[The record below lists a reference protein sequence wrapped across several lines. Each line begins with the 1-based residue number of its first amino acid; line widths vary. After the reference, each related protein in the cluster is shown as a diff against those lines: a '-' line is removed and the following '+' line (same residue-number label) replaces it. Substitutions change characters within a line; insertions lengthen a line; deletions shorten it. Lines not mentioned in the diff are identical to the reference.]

1 MRFMVMHKVDA
12 NMEAGAPPGQ
22 QIVQQMGALVQESLK
37 NKVFINGAGL
47 HRSAKRARLETKG
60 GEAKVTKG
68 PYQGQNE
75 LLSSFAMIKASSL
88 EEAIER
94 ARQLA
99 RALGGVEVEVGPV
112 VEPWDIGV
120 IPKPEK
126 LPMGRFLLLCKGNR
140 NTESGAEPS
149 AEQRAAVEQLL
160 QSLREVGVLLLAD
173 RLAPSSKGARL
184 VTENSSRL
192 ASGER
197 SKRTWT
203 DGPFA
208 ESKELI
214 AGFSMLELPTFADAK
229 AWTERYA
236 AILGD
241 TQVDVRVLAD

>member
-1 MRFMVMHKVDA
+1 MVMHKVDA
-12 NMEAGAPPGQ
+12 NMEAGGPPSQ
-22 QIVQQMGALVQESLK
+22 EIVQKMGALVQESLK

-47 HRSAKRARLETKG
+47 HRSAQRARLRTQG

-68 PYQGQNE
+68 PYQGENE
-75 LLSSFAMIKASSL
+75 LLSSFAMIKAHSL

-99 RALGGVEVEVGPV
+99 RALGDVEIEVGPV

-126 LPMGRFLLLCKGNR
+126 LPMGRFLLLCKGDR
-140 NTESGAEPS
+140 HTESGTEPS
-149 AEQRAAVEQLL
+149 AERRAALEKLL
-160 QSLREVGVLLLAD
+160 QSLREEGVLVLAD
-173 RLAPSSKGARL
+173 RLAPSSRGARL
-184 VTENSSRL
+184 VTDK
-192 ASGER
+192 G
-197 SKRTWT
+197 KRTWT

-214 AGFSMLELPTFADAK
+214 AGFSMLELATLADAR

-236 AILGD
+236 DVLGD
-241 TQVDVRVLAD
+241 TQVDVRVLAE